1 MAITSHMRG
10 PVRVKLPPLKVS
22 SYSVPAWQSLR
33 CSAPNFGGCRTLTE
47 ETPVVCRFFSA
58 IALIAGLFGSTA
70 HAEGEQSLR
79 VHWNKS
85 SETDLATVVVGDY
98 DASPESNYLIG
109 AVYGY
114 QYSDTLFTLPL
125 EMTANLGV
133 QYLDERGYQDDAY
146 GVTAYIKAHY
156 RWELPWTD
164 KQVRLGL
171 GEGLSYVTRIPMSEV
186 RDFAKKG
193 AESEKLLNYLEW
205 SIDLP
210 LRQFGLFQGAG
221 AIEEAS
227 LGFLVWHRSSVFGL
241 FSETAGGVN
250 FMGFSFEAQF

>member
-1 MAITSHMRG
+1 
-10 PVRVKLPPLKVS
+10 V
-22 SYSVPAWQSLR
+22 Y
-33 CSAPNFGGCRTLTE
+33 
-47 ETPVVCRFFSA
+47 CRFI
-58 IALIAGLFGSTA
+58 IALALTAAMLSPAA

-85 SETDLATVVVGDY
+85 SETDLATVVIGDF

-109 AVYGY
+109 ATYGY
-114 QYSDTLFTLPL
+114 QYSDTLFTLPF
-125 EMTANLGV
+125 EMTANVGV
-133 QYLDERGYQDDAY
+133 QYLDERGYQPDGY
-146 GVTAYIKAHY
+146 GATAFIKAHY

-186 RDFAKKG
+186 RDFAKKNG

-205 SIDLP
+205 TIDVP
-210 LRQFGLFQGAG
+210 LRQFEPLHGLFQGG
-221 AIEEAS
+221 AIKEMS
-227 LGFLVWHRSSVFGL
+227 LGFLVWHRSSVFGI
-241 FSETAGGVN
+241 FSETGGGVN

>member
-1 MAITSHMRG
+1 PASRLPTVARG
-10 PVRVKLPPLKVS
+10 KPDV
-22 SYSVPAWQSLR
+22 YCR
-33 CSAPNFGGCRTLTE
+33 CL
-47 ETPVVCRFFSA
+47 
-58 IALIAGLFGSTA
+58 IALALSA
-70 HAEGEQSLR
+70 AMLSPAARAEGEQSLR

-85 SETDLATVVVGDY
+85 SETDLATVVIGDF
-98 DASPESNYLIG
+98 DASPESNYLVG
-109 AVYGY
+109 AIYGY
-114 QYSDTLFTLPL
+114 QYSDTLFTLPF

-133 QYLDERGYQDDAY
+133 QYLDERGYQPDGY

-186 RDFAKKG
+186 RDFAKKDG

-205 SIDLP
+205 SIDVP
-210 LRQFGLFQGAG
+210 LRQFEPLHGLFRGG
-221 AIEEAS
+221 AIQEMS
-227 LGFLVWHRSSVFGL
+227 LGFLVWHRSSVFGI
-241 FSETAGGVN
+241 FSETGGGVN

>member
-1 MAITSHMRG
+1 M
-10 PVRVKLPPLKVS
+10 
-22 SYSVPAWQSLR
+22 
-33 CSAPNFGGCRTLTE
+33 
-47 ETPVVCRFFSA
+47 VCRFF
-58 IALIAGLFGSTA
+58 IATAFIAAALSSPA
-70 HAEGEQSLR
+70 RAEGEKTLR

-133 QYLDERGYQDDAY
+133 QYLDERGYQKDGY

-186 RDFAKKG
+186 RDFAKKDG
-193 AESEKLLNYLEW
+193 AESEKLMNYLEW

-210 LRQFGLFQGAG
+210 LRQFEPLHGLFQGG

-241 FSETAGGVN
+241 FSETGGGVN